1 VYSTPQPLLLKDVII
16 HFPELLKASFVE
28 RLNRFVGLVDVAG
41 QVCPA
46 HVPSSGR
53 MRELLFPGNNV
64 YVAPMPAGKR
74 TQYRIHL
81 AHHGKILVSV
91 DSLLP
96 NRLIHKSLL
105 QQVLAQFR
113 GYREIKK
120 EARYGESRFDLYLE
134 DGAHPCFIEVKSVT
148 LVEEDGVARF
158 PDAPSARGSKH
169 IQELVRTLND
179 GFRAAVIFVVQRNDA
194 RVFSPNQ
201 VTDPLFTEALRRA
214 GSAGVEIYAL
224 GCSVSRQGIGLQNYL
239 PVEL

>member
-1 VYSTPQPLLLKDVII
+1 MYFTPKSLLLKDVVIP
-16 HFPELLKASFVE
+16 FPEFLKASFVE

-53 MRELLFPGNNV
+53 MRELLFPGNTV
-64 YVAPMPAGKR
+64 YVAPLPAGRR

-81 AHHGKILVSV
+81 AHYGENLVSV

-105 QQVLAQFR
+105 QQVLVQFR

-120 EARYGESRFDLYLE
+120 EARYGENRFDLYLE
-134 DGAHPCFIEVKSVT
+134 DGGRPCFIEVKTVT
-148 LVEEDGVARF
+148 LVEKDGVARF

-169 IQELVRTLND
+169 LQELVRTLSD
-179 GFRAAVIFVVQRNDA
+179 GFRAAVIFVVQREDA
-194 RVFSPNQ
+194 RVFSPNL
-201 VTDPLFTEALRRA
+201 VTDPLFTETLRRA
-214 GSAGVEIYAL
+214 VSAGVEIYAL
-224 GCSVSRQGIGLQNYL
+224 DCSVSRHGIALRNYL